1 MTINI
6 DVDKIKGVFSE
17 KDVEKMKEFREKQKD
32 VLKKLRDTER
42 QGLTEK
48 QKDFLKKQAEK
59 LKEKLDDLKEKKD
72 PETGPTFPRREII
85 PFRKFKEGERFP
97 GMEPFYRFPKNFDK
111 MTPEQRRKEYERYLM
126 LLEAKKNAKGGE
138 IKKFKRGGLAEA
150 TARLKA
156 QELSAGGTVI
166 KTKTV
171 AMDKSPNSALITQ
184 RGFGA
189 SRRT

>member
-1 MTINI
+1 MTI
-6 DVDKIKGVFSE
+6 DQKTLDKIKDTKE
-17 KDVEKMKEFREKQKD
+17 RKDIIN
-32 VLKKLRDTER
+32 
-42 QGLTEK
+42 
-48 QKDFLKKQAEK
+48 K
-59 LKEKLDDLKEKKD
+59 LKERLQDDDFFDKFKPKEGSEPKDETPELDKK
-72 PETGPTFPRREII
+72 RI
-85 PFRKFKEGERFP
+85 PFDIFKRGERFK
-97 GMEPFYRFPKNFDK
+97 GMEPFYQFPKNFKD
-111 MTPEQRRKEYERYLM
+111 MTPEEKRKHYDRYLL
-126 LLEAKKNAKGGE
+126 LLEANKNKNAKGGE

-171 AMDKSPNSALITQ
+171 AIDKSPNSGLITQ

>member
-1 MTINI
+1 MTI
-6 DVDKIKGVFSE
+6 DVDIDKIKDAKKR
-17 KDVEKMKEFREKQKD
+17 KDILDKIKERFQD
-32 VLKKLRDTER
+32 D
-42 QGLTEK
+42 
-48 QKDFLKKQAEK
+48 DFLDKFKP
-59 LKEKLDDLKEKKD
+59 KEGSEPKD
-72 PETGPTFPRREII
+72 EAPRKRI
-85 PFRKFKEGERFP
+85 PFDKFKEGERFP

-111 MTPEQRRKEYERYLM
+111 MTPEQRRKEYDKYLL
-126 LLEAKKNAKGGE
+126 LLEADKNAKGGE

-171 AMDKSPNSALITQ
+171 AMDKSPNSGLITQ

>member
-1 MTINI
+1 MTIDQKTLN
-6 DVDKIKGVFSE
+6 KIKDVKE
-17 KDVEKMKEFREKQKD
+17 RKDIIN
-32 VLKKLRDTER
+32 
-42 QGLTEK
+42 
-48 QKDFLKKQAEK
+48 K
-59 LKEKLDDLKEKKD
+59 LKERLQDDDFLDKFKPKEVDPESEKETPKLDKE
-72 PETGPTFPRREII
+72 RI
-85 PFRKFKEGERFP
+85 PFDKFKKGERFP
-97 GMEPFYRFPKNFDK
+97 GMQPFYRFPKNFKD
-111 MTPEQRRKEYERYLM
+111 MTPEEKRKHYDRYLL
-126 LLEAKKNAKGGE
+126 LLEANKNKNAKGGE

-171 AMDKSPNSALITQ
+171 AMDKSPNSGLITQ

>member
-1 MTINI
+1 MTI
-6 DVDKIKGVFSE
+6 DQKTLDKIKDTKE
-17 KDVEKMKEFREKQKD
+17 RKDIIN
-32 VLKKLRDTER
+32 
-42 QGLTEK
+42 
-48 QKDFLKKQAEK
+48 K
-59 LKEKLDDLKEKKD
+59 LKERLQDDDFLDKFKPKEVD
-72 PETGPTFPRREII
+72 PESEKETPKRI
-85 PFRKFKEGERFP
+85 PFDIFKKGERFK
-97 GMEPFYRFPKNFDK
+97 GMEPFYHFPKNFK
-111 MTPEQRRKEYERYLM
+111 NMTPEEKRKHYERYL
-126 LLEAKKNAKGGE
+126 LRLAADEKAKGGE

-171 AMDKSPNSALITQ
+171 AIDKSPNSGLITQ

>member
-1 MTINI
+1 MTI
-6 DVDKIKGVFSE
+6 DQKTLDKIKDTKE
-17 KDVEKMKEFREKQKD
+17 RKDIIN
-32 VLKKLRDTER
+32 
-42 QGLTEK
+42 
-48 QKDFLKKQAEK
+48 K
-59 LKEKLDDLKEKKD
+59 LKERLQDDDFLDKFKPKEETPKK
-72 PETGPTFPRREII
+72 RVI
-85 PFRKFKEGERFP
+85 PFDKFKEGERFP

-111 MTPEQRRKEYERYLM
+111 MTPEEKRKHYEKYLM
-126 LLEAKKNAKGGE
+126 QLEAGTNAKGGE

-171 AMDKSPNSALITQ
+171 ASDKSPNSGLITQ

-189 SRRT
+189 SRKT

>member
-1 MTINI
+1 MTI
-6 DVDKIKGVFSE
+6 DQKTLDKIKDVKE
-17 KDVEKMKEFREKQKD
+17 RKDIIN
-32 VLKKLRDTER
+32 
-42 QGLTEK
+42 
-48 QKDFLKKQAEK
+48 K
-59 LKEKLDDLKEKKD
+59 LKERLQDDDFLDKFKPKEGAEPKD
-72 PETGPTFPRREII
+72 EAPRKRI
-85 PFRKFKEGERFP
+85 PFDQFKEGERFP
-97 GMEPFYRFPKNFDK
+97 GMEPFYRFPRNFNK
-111 MTPEQRRKEYERYLM
+111 LTPEEKRKEYDRYLM
-126 LLEAKKNAKGGE
+126 LLESKKGTEKLLKAKGGE

-171 AMDKSPNSALITQ
+171 AIDKSPNSGLITQ

>member
-1 MTINI
+1 MTI
-6 DVDKIKGVFSE
+6 DVDIDKIKDAKKR
-17 KDVEKMKEFREKQKD
+17 KDILDKIKERFQD
-32 VLKKLRDTER
+32 D
-42 QGLTEK
+42 
-48 QKDFLKKQAEK
+48 DFLDKFGPKENEPKPENEK
-59 LKEKLDDLKEKKD
+59 PKR
-72 PETGPTFPRREII
+72 TI
-85 PFRKFKEGERFP
+85 PFDEFKKGERFP
-97 GMEPFYRFPKNFDK
+97 GMEPFYRFPKNYDK
-111 MTPEQRRKEYERYLM
+111 MTPEQKRKEYEKYLM
-126 LLEAKKNAKGGE
+126 QLEAKRNAKGGE

-171 AMDKSPNSALITQ
+171 AMDKSPNSGLITQ

>member
-1 MTINI
+1 MTI
-6 DVDKIKGVFSE
+6 DQKTLDKIKDTKQR
-17 KDVEKMKEFREKQKD
+17 KDILD
-32 VLKKLRDTER
+32 
-42 QGLTEK
+42 
-48 QKDFLKKQAEK
+48 K
-59 LKEKLDDLKEKKD
+59 LKERLQDDDFLDKFKPKEVDPEPEKETPKLDKK
-72 PETGPTFPRREII
+72 RI
-85 PFRKFKEGERFP
+85 PFDIFKRGERFK
-97 GMEPFYRFPKNFDK
+97 GMEPFYRFPKNFHK
-111 MTPEQRRKEYERYLM
+111 MTPEQRRKEYEKYLM
-126 LLEAKKNAKGGE
+126 QLEADKNAKGGE

-171 AMDKSPNSALITQ
+171 AMDKSPNSGLITQ

>member
-1 MTINI
+1 MTI
-6 DVDKIKGVFSE
+6 DQKTLDKIKDTKQR
-17 KDVEKMKEFREKQKD
+17 KDILD
-32 VLKKLRDTER
+32 
-42 QGLTEK
+42 
-48 QKDFLKKQAEK
+48 K
-59 LKEKLDDLKEKKD
+59 LKERLQDDDFLDKFKPKEVD
-72 PETGPTFPRREII
+72 PEPEKETPKRI
-85 PFRKFKEGERFP
+85 PFDKFKEGERFP
-97 GMEPFYRFPKNFDK
+97 GMEPFYRFPKNFKD
-111 MTPEQRRKEYERYLM
+111 MTPLEKRKHYDRYLL
-126 LLEAKKNAKGGE
+126 LLEANKNKNAKGGE

-171 AMDKSPNSALITQ
+171 AMDKSPNSGLITQ

>member
-1 MTINI
+1 MTI
-6 DVDKIKGVFSE
+6 DQKTLGKIKDVKE
-17 KDVEKMKEFREKQKD
+17 RKDIIN
-32 VLKKLRDTER
+32 
-42 QGLTEK
+42 
-48 QKDFLKKQAEK
+48 K
-59 LKEKLDDLKEKKD
+59 LKERLQDDDFLDKFKPKEIDPKPEKETPKLDKK
-72 PETGPTFPRREII
+72 RI
-85 PFRKFKEGERFP
+85 PFDIFKRGERFK
-97 GMEPFYRFPKNFDK
+97 GMEPFYRFPKNFKD
-111 MTPEQRRKEYERYLM
+111 MTPEQRRKEYEKYLM
-126 LLEAKKNAKGGE
+126 QLEADKNAKGGE

-171 AMDKSPNSALITQ
+171 AMDKSPNSGLITQ

>member
-1 MTINI
+1 MTIDQKI
-6 DVDKIKGVFSE
+6 LDKIKD
-17 KDVEKMKEFREKQKD
+17 KKQQKD
-32 VLKKLRDTER
+32 ILDKIKER
-42 QGLTEK
+42 FDDD
-48 QKDFLKKQAEK
+48 DFLDKFKP
-59 LKEKLDDLKEKKD
+59 KE
-72 PETGPTFPRREII
+72 ETPKRVI
-85 PFRKFKEGERFP
+85 PFDEFKKGERFK
-97 GMEPFYRFPKNFDK
+97 GLEPFYRLPKNFRD
-111 MTPEQRRKEYERYLM
+111 MTPEQKRKEYERYLM
-126 LLEAKKNAKGGE
+126 QLEAKKNAKGGE

-171 AMDKSPNSALITQ
+171 AMDKSPNSGLITQ